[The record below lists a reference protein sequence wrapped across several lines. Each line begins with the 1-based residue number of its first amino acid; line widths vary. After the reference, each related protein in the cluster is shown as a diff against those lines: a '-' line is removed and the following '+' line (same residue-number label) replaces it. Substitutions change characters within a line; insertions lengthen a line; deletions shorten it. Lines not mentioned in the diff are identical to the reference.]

1 MYQHTNDLEQ
11 RTLIFSINTSKI
23 LRKLPITIFNK
34 HIITQLLR
42 SSSSIGANYHEA
54 RESESRNDFIHK
66 LSIAKKEANET
77 LYWINIMLETENS
90 LNIEFNK
97 LKLEA
102 QELLQIISA
111 SIATSK
117 KNSKLN

>member
-11 RTLIFSINTSKI
+11 RTLNFAIRVSTT
-23 LRKLPITIFNK
+23 LRQVKVTIFNK
-34 HIITQLLR
+34 HIISQLLR

-77 LYWINIMLETENS
+77 LYWLNIILHAEPSKTLELDKLRLET
-90 LNIEFNK
+90 
-97 LKLEA
+97 
-102 QELLQIISA
+102 QELLSIISA

-117 KNSKLN
+117 KNAKLS